1 VKNFLKI
8 VASGLVLF
16 VVAAIVQEWSYFSVA
31 WFGRSEAQE
40 TVLDDAD
47 EDQAVGALREAL
59 TLMTHLYSS
68 GGDPRF
74 AARMPVTPEIL
85 EEIQGDIAYLA
96 GNRRFQDPR
105 LQQLELLAADPV
117 GAGRLELR
125 TREFWIHRT
134 FWADGSGESDPPRS
148 VILYPRYRMVRD
160 NTGWR
165 IREWDF
171 GRLEAE

>member
-1 VKNFLKI
+1 MKNFFRI
-8 VASGLVLF
+8 VLSGLALF
-16 VVAAIVQEWSYFSVA
+16 IAVAIVQEWSYFSVA
-31 WFGRSEAQE
+31 WFGVSEVEE
-40 TVLDDAD
+40 TIPDNED
-47 EDQAVGALREAL
+47 EEQAVGALREAL
-59 TLMTHLYSS
+59 TLMAHMYSS

-74 AARMPVTPEIL
+74 AERMPVTSEIL
-85 EEIQGDIAYLA
+85 EEIRGDIAYLK

-134 FWADGSGESDPPRS
+134 FWSDGSGESDPPRS
-148 VILYPRYRMVRD
+148 VILYPRYRMVRE

-165 IREWDF
+165 IHEWDF

>member
-1 VKNFLKI
+1 
-8 VASGLVLF
+8 
-16 VVAAIVQEWSYFSVA
+16 
-31 WFGRSEAQE
+31 
-40 TVLDDAD
+40 
-47 EDQAVGALREAL
+47 
-59 TLMTHLYSS
+59 M
-68 GGDPRF
+68 
-74 AARMPVTPEIL
+74 TPEIL
-85 EEIQGDIAYLA
+85 EEIQGDIAYLT

-117 GAGRLELR
+117 GPGRLELR

-148 VILYPRYRMVRD
+148 IILYPRYRMVRE

-171 GRLEAE
+171 GRLGAE